1 MTKPTDI
8 HTIFPPLSRNECLDK
23 LREDNQLYQKYNS
36 LNTRWKEEF
45 LDFMSGKKTLPLTY
59 DPIFKKLFNPEIY
72 PERLSDLISSIIS
85 IPVTVI
91 RALPLQESILEGNAL
106 LIMDILVQ
114 LEDGS
119 LANVEVQKIPY
130 MFPAERMSCYSSD
143 LVLRQYSRVKG
154 EKGKAFTYKDMR
166 PVYTIIF
173 FEKSLPEFKAPAL
186 NGKYLHFGK
195 TIFDTGLELELLQ
208 RFYLISLDVFSENKY
223 PMDKNNRVTAWLS
236 LLATRNVDD
245 LTEILAVYPW
255 LEAIY
260 QDMASYLHKPEEVLT
275 MFSDA
280 LKILDHNTVQYMID
294 EMQNTIDDQKAQLSD
309 KESQLA
315 DKNSQLA
322 DKNAQLTD
330 MHSQLADKDSQLT
343 DMHSQLADK
352 DSQIAGKDSQIND
365 LAAEIAALKKQL
377 AAQQK

>member
-1 MTKPTDI
+1 MKP
-8 HTIFPPLSRNECLDK
+8 
-23 LREDNQLYQKYNS
+23 
-36 LNTRWKEEF
+36 
-45 LDFMSGKKTLPLTY
+45 
-59 DPIFKKLFNPEIY
+59 
-72 PERLSDLISSIIS
+72 
-85 IPVTVI
+85 
-91 RALPLQESILEGNAL
+91 
-106 LIMDILVQ
+106 
-114 LEDGS
+114 
-119 LANVEVQKIPY
+119 
-130 MFPAERMSCYSSD
+130 
-143 LVLRQYSRVKG
+143 
-154 EKGKAFTYKDMR
+154 
-166 PVYTIIF
+166 
-173 FEKSLPEFKAPAL
+173 
-186 NGKYLHFGK
+186 
-195 TIFDTGLELELLQ
+195 ELLQ

-223 PMDKNNRVTAWLS
+223 PLDKNNRVTAWLS

-309 KESQLA
+309 KDSQLA
-315 DKNSQLA
+315 DKDSQLA
-322 DKNAQLTD
+322 DKDSQLTD

-352 DSQIAGKDSQIND
+352 DSQLAGKDSQIND

>member
-23 LREDNQLYQKYNS
+23 IREDNQLYQKYNS
-36 LNTRWKEEF
+36 LNTHWKEEF

-72 PERLSDLISSIIS
+72 PERLSDLISSIIH
-85 IPVTVI
+85 IPITVI
-91 RALPLQESILEGNAL
+91 RALPVQESILEGNAL

-173 FEKSLPEFKAPAL
+173 FEKSLPEFKTPVL
-186 NGKYLHFGK
+186 GGKYLHFGK
-195 TIFDTGLELELLQ
+195 TVFDTGLELELLQ

-309 KESQLA
+309 MHSQLD

-322 DKNAQLTD
+322 DKDSQLTD

-352 DSQIAGKDSQIND
+352 DSQIA
-365 LAAEIAALKKQL
+365 ALKAQL
-377 AAQQK
+377 LSQQK